1 MFGNKAALIAELETE
16 NRDLRMKATFHRIDM
31 TTERMKVSEYLA
43 RLSESEAS
51 VKQLSAK
58 LALAERAFDS
68 AKRIT
73 DKAKAEL
80 DEAISGNHALYE
92 EGVKAQTEIL
102 ELKADIAEQVRV
114 NRSYAEG
121 IGEER
126 RVNDNLRGQLKMH
139 MNSTYGKPRHFFID
153 TDSVDTT
160 KPEPEPEPETG
171 YGPEYVKLQRK
182 VKRLKAKVAKLTK
195 HNKALSVEVL
205 QSRNGMM

>member
-73 DKAKAEL
+73 DQAKAEL
-80 DEAISGNHALYE
+80 DEAISANHELYE
-92 EGVKAQTEIL
+92 EGVKAQAEIL
-102 ELKADIAEQVRV
+102 ELKADIADQVRI
-114 NRSYAEG
+114 NRAYATE
-121 IGEER
+121 IGGLREEINFHR
-126 RVNDNLRGQLKMH
+126 TNEARTVIQSIFGEPDNTPVQ
-139 MNSTYGKPRHFFID
+139 
-153 TDSVDTT
+153 
-160 KPEPEPEPETG
+160 EPEPETG
-171 YGPEYVKLQRK
+171 YGPEYLKLQRQ

-195 HNKALSVEVL
+195 HNKALSAEVL
-205 QSRNGMM
+205 QSRNSMM